1 MRNFIQKI
9 LLNIF
14 LILLAGVIAQA
25 QNSKFKLIIDE
36 IQSIQK
42 QLVPDKRV
50 AILDVSLSDTL
61 KSVIIVWGETNLPEG
76 KTRIIQLLTKYK
88 IQFTDSIRLL
98 PAASPG
104 DKIWGLATLSVSNL
118 RFKPD
123 HASELVS
130 QALMGTPMKILD
142 YIDGWYRVQTPDY
155 YIGWMDSGGLARFT
169 TSEMDRWKESNR
181 YVFNRIF
188 GNAFD
193 SPNRKNKVVSDL
205 VLSDMLE
212 VESEIKGYLKI
223 RFPDGRFGF
232 VKKKDCISWL
242 EWTGRKPDVQS
253 VLRVVRQLLG
263 VPYMWGGTSCKAV
276 DCSGLTKT
284 AYYSQGVILARD
296 ASQQAKYGQH
306 IDFNEIENL
315 QPGDLLFIGR
325 SIQRITHVGMYTGN
339 SRYINASGLVRFN
352 SIDPKDT
359 AYVLTEK
366 KNLVAASRILNSL
379 NTEGIVLVKD
389 HPWYSLP

>member
-61 KSVIIVWGETNLPEG
+61 RPVIIVRGETNLPEG
-76 KTRIIQLLTKYK
+76 KTRILQLLTKNR
-88 IQFTDSIRLL
+88 IQFVDSIKLI
-98 PAASPG
+98 PAASLG
-104 DKIWGLATLSVSNL
+104 DKIWGLATLSASNL
-118 RFKPD
+118 RLKPD

-169 TSEMDRWKESNR
+169 ASEMDRWKESNR

-205 VLSDMLE
+205 VLSDLLE

-223 RFPDGRFGF
+223 RFPDGRTGF
-232 VKKKDCISWL
+232 VKKKDCLSWL

-253 VLRVVRQLLG
+253 VLQVARQLFG

-339 SRYINASGLVRFN
+339 SWYINASGLVRFN

-379 NTEGIVLVKD
+379 NTDGIVLVKD